1 MGFPSWSSS
10 TRHLSFRCPRALA
23 SSSRNESH
31 VPHRGEGAKTGE
43 IFRATTSPRRVQRAR
58 GACARRGPYR
68 PADRTRPRRG
78 CLRHARWRRVSTSP
92 EGEASGS
99 DPRLRA
105 SPSADVRRP
114 PRLESRCGAAP
125 EASLPDRG
133 PERRLLPARRLA
145 GTRRDRSRGL
155 GVLRTDS
162 DGLARRVSPA
172 RLPMSAS
179 PWSSMHCCTPPS
191 GCGCLRA
198 SRSPLLASHSHRGTP
213 RGGRPRSALRE
224 HRHHPPG
231 RSRGSAAG
239 LHLVPLPPHGP
250 STRRTDASR
259 ASDDDV

>member
-145 GTRRDRSRGL
+145 GTRRDKSRGL

-198 SRSPLLASHSHRGTP
+198 SRSPLLASHSTP
-213 RGGRPRSALRE
+213 RDSS
-224 HRHHPPG
+224 G
-231 RSRGSAAG
+231 RSSTQRPARTPTSSPWPKPGVRCRTASRSTSSAWP
-239 LHLVPLPPHGP
+239 VDTPHGCFEGI
-250 STRRTDASR
+250 RR
-259 ASDDDV
+259 